1 MTGIHITEGPPMSL
15 GLVTEMNKATEPDR
29 MADFKEGVELLKNE
43 YPEKALVKLRRAFE
57 SDKHNPYY
65 ISFLGLSIARAEQ
78 KWDQALELCKT
89 AVKLKRSEI
98 QFHLNLVAVYA
109 LAGLRVKALNKLDG
123 ALRLFGNDA
132 RLRRARNKVVKRQVP
147 VLPFL
152 ERSHFLNR
160 ELGKLRHRIMKR
172 FDKG

>member
-1 MTGIHITEGPPMSL
+1 MSL
-15 GLVTEMNKATEPDR
+15 GLVTEMPKGAEPDR
-29 MADFKEGVELLKNE
+29 MVDFKEGVELLKNE

-78 KWDQALELCKT
+78 KWDQALELCET
-89 AVKLKRSEI
+89 AVQLKRKEI
-98 QFHLNLVAVYA
+98 QFHMNLIEVCA
-109 LAGLRVKALNKLDG
+109 LAGLRDKALDKLDS

-132 RLRRARNKVVKRQVP
+132 RLKRARNKAVKRRGP

-152 ERSHFLNR
+152 GRSHFLNR
-160 ELGKLRHRIMKR
+160 KLGKLRHRLLKR
-172 FDKG
+172 SDK

>member
-1 MTGIHITEGPPMSL
+1 MSL
-15 GLVTEMNKATEPDR
+15 GVVTEMTKGTEPGHMVEFR
-29 MADFKEGVELLKNE
+29 EGVELLKNE
-43 YPEKALVKLRRAFE
+43 YPEKALVKLRHAFE
-57 SDKHNPYY
+57 GDKHNPYY

-78 KWDQALELCKT
+78 KFDQASELCET

-109 LAGLRVKALNKLDG
+109 LAGLRDKALHKLDG

-132 RLRRARNKVVKRQVP
+132 RLKRARNKVVKRQVP
-147 VLPFL
+147 VLRFL

-160 ELGKLRHRIMKR
+160 ELGKLRHRVMIVFTR
-172 FDKG
+172 LI